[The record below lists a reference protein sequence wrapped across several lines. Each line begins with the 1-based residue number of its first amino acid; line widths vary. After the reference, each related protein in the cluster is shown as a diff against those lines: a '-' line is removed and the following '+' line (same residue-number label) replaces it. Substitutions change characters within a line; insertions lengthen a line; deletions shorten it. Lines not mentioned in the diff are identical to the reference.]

1 MAGSPVRPVLL
12 QVVPVTA
19 LMRRGAPVESPTLR
33 DLWRILPATSGE
45 RRERVLTVIRA
56 RLDRL
61 WTPRD

>member
-1 MAGSPVRPVLL
+1 MLL

-19 LMRRGAPVESPTLR
+19 LMWRGAPVESLTLR
-33 DLWRILPATSGE
+33 DLWHILPATSGE
-45 RRERVLTVIRA
+45 RRERVLTIIRA